1 MKKAIF
7 TLLIL
12 TTLIITQ
19 ANACVCAGQISSSY
33 NDFKNHISSKLNA
46 QLESLKKLN
55 NSLKQNTDT
64 LSSQNE
70 LLVKHNALIKHDA
83 LKEKELIFKLTQK
96 NEMR

>member
-1 MKKAIF
+1 MKKNLFI
-7 TLLIL
+7 IL
-12 TTLIITQ
+12 FLFILG
-19 ANACVCAGQISSSY
+19 ANSAFACLCAGQISSSY